1 MRFRLAAA
9 TLLLGA
15 ATAQVHTDC
24 QPLNR
29 TDCPADPAFG
39 TSHLFNF
46 NATPSYDLWETTVGS
61 VDYNA
66 DTGASF
72 SVKKQGDSPT
82 IRSKF
87 YIFWGRY
94 EISLKV
100 ASGTGIISS
109 LMLLSDDLDE
119 IDIEFMGANATQVT
133 TNIFSK
139 GDEDDHSFGKEHV
152 MAGGN
157 QDDYHTYIVDW
168 TKDRL
173 EWSIDGNV
181 IRTLAYND
189 AKNGDKFPQTPMRM
203 NIGIW
208 AGGDPSLPE
217 GTITWAG
224 GKTDYSKGPYTM
236 FVKSIKIEDYTKG
249 AKEYSYGDQTGSY
262 QSIQI
267 KEGNS
272 TAYNNINKPPST
284 SPVDGWKNLSPNAKI
299 GIYSAIGAVAAL
311 AIGTLLYYYIR
322 QRKLGAAE
330 ARLADEKADADRLE
344 LEQFRRDGVNP
355 DGFREHGHEYGEKSN
370 NLSPS
375 GAAGDPFSHPDDSRP
390 GSRNPSVNNMALAG
404 AAGAFAGGAV
414 AAGHAPSHAV
424 PGTPTSPYGPYNS
437 TNAVGNHSGF
447 DFGLPASSASGGFN
461 NNAQRQVSQAHSD
474 VMPLRQTQ
482 SPVGQMR
489 SVSVAADSYRFGS
502 PAPQQ
507 AYGMNRMQSPMG
519 QPGYGD
525 DSRQSPGP
533 MQHQYGQQR
542 TQSPG
547 PGYGGGNQPAYRG
560 HPGGGSRWD

>member
-1 MRFRLAAA
+1 MRFTRIAAAA
-9 TLLLGA
+9 TLLGA
-15 ATAQVHTDC
+15 TAAQVHTDC

-29 TDCPADPAFG
+29 TDCPPDPAFG

-66 DTGASF
+66 DTGAGF

-100 ASGTGIISS
+100 APGTGIISS

-133 TNIFSK
+133 TNIFAK

-168 TKDRL
+168 TKERL

-189 AKNGDKFPQTPMRM
+189 AKNGDKYPQTPMRM

-208 AGGDPSLPE
+208 AGGDPSLPK
-217 GTITWAG
+217 GTIEWAG
-224 GKTDYSKGPYTM
+224 GKTDYTKGPYTM
-236 FVKSIKIEDYTKG
+236 FVKSIKMEDYTKG
-249 AKEYSYGDQTGSY
+249 AKEYSYGDKTGSY

-272 TAYNNINKPPST
+272 TAYNNINKPPPK
-284 SPVDGWKNLSPNAKI
+284 SPVDGWKNLSPTAKI
-299 GIYSAIGAVAAL
+299 GIYSAIGVVSAL
-311 AIGTLLYYYIR
+311 ALATLLYYYFR
-322 QRKLGAAE
+322 QRRLGAAE
-330 ARLADEKADADRLE
+330 ARLADEKDKAERLE
-344 LEQFRRDGVNP
+344 LAQFRRDGVDP
-355 DGFREHGHEYGEKSN
+355 DSFREHGHEYGEKAA
-370 NLSPS
+370 NLSPPGTSS
-375 GAAGDPFSHPDDSRP
+375 GNPFNHPDDSRP
-390 GSRNPSVNNMALAG
+390 GSRNPSMPTLALSAG
-404 AAGAFAGGAV
+404 AAGAAAGGV
-414 AAGHAPSHAV
+414 MAAGHAPSHAA
-424 PGTPTSPYGPYNS
+424 PGTPTSPRGGYNS
-437 TNAVGNHSGF
+437 PNAHAGF
-447 DFGLPASSASGGFN
+447 DFGVP
-461 NNAQRQVSQAHSD
+461 
-474 VMPLRQTQ
+474 P
-482 SPVGQMR
+482 SPVR
-489 SVSVAADSYRFGS
+489 SATADPYRLGS
-502 PAPQQ
+502 PDPQQ
-507 AYGMNRMQSPMG
+507 AYGMNRMQTPMG
-519 QPGYGD
+519 QPGQAGYHA
-525 DSRQSPGP
+525 RQSPGP
-533 MQHQYGQQR
+533 MQYGQQR
-542 TQSPG
+542 TQSPA
-547 PGYGGGNQPAYRG
+547 PGYSGGNQPAYRG
-560 HPGGGSRWD
+560 QPGGGNHWN

>member
-1 MRFRLAAA
+1 MQFSRLAAA
-9 TLLLGA
+9 AVLLGITA
-15 ATAQVHTDC
+15 AQVHTDC

-66 DTGASF
+66 DTGAGF

-100 ASGTGIISS
+100 APGTGIISS

-208 AGGDPSLPE
+208 AGGDPSLPP
-217 GTITWAG
+217 GTIEWAG
-224 GKTDYSKGPYTM
+224 GKTDYAKGPYTM
-236 FVKSIKIEDYTKG
+236 FVKSLKIEDYTKG
-249 AKEYSYGDQTGSY
+249 AKEYSYGDKTGSY

-272 TAYNNINKPPST
+272 TAYNTINKPPAS
-284 SPVDGWKNLSPNAKI
+284 SPIDGWKNLSPTAKI
-299 GIYSAIGAVAAL
+299 GIYSAIGAVSAL

-322 QRKLGAAE
+322 QRRLGAAE
-330 ARLADEKADADRLE
+330 ARLADEKSDAERME
-344 LEQFRRDGVNP
+344 LEQFRKNGVNP
-355 DGFREHGHEYGEKSN
+355 DGFREHGQEIGEKGAYLAPN
-370 NLSPS
+370 DTS
-375 GAAGDPFSHPDDSRP
+375 GNPFQHPDDSRP
-390 GSRNPSVNNMALAG
+390 GSRNPSVPNLALAG
-404 AAGAFAGGAV
+404 AAGAFAGGAM
-414 AAGHAPSHAV
+414 AAGHAPSHAA
-424 PGTPTSPYGPYNS
+424 PGTPTSPRSGYNS
-437 TNAVGNHSGF
+437 PGAAHAGF
-447 DFGLPASSASGGFN
+447 DFGVPPSP
-461 NNAQRQVSQAHSD
+461 RQVSRSQSD
-474 VMPLRQTQ
+474 MIPPRAPQT
-482 SPVGQMR
+482 PVDQMR
-489 SVSVAADSYRFGS
+489 SATADPYRLGS
-502 PAPQQ
+502 PGPPQ
-507 AYGMNRMQSPMG
+507 AYGLNRMQSPMG
-519 QPGYGD
+519 QPGQNGF
-525 DSRQSPGP
+525 STRQSPGP
-533 MQHQYGQQR
+533 MQQQYGQLR
-542 TQSPG
+542 SQSPG
-547 PGYGGGNQPAYRG
+547 PGYSGGNYPAYRG
-560 HPGGGSRWD
+560 QPGGGSQWN

>member
-1 MRFRLAAA
+1 MRFTRLAAGA
-9 TLLLGA
+9 ALLGA
-15 ATAQVHTDC
+15 AIAQVHTDC

-39 TSHLFNF
+39 TSHFFNF

-66 DTGASF
+66 DTGAGF

-100 ASGTGIISS
+100 APGTGIISS

-157 QDDYHTYIVDW
+157 QDGYHTYIVDW

-181 IRTLAYND
+181 VRTLAYND

-208 AGGDPSLPE
+208 AGGDPSLAA
-217 GTITWAG
+217 GTIAWAG
-224 GKTDYSKGPYTM
+224 GKTDYTKGPYTM
-236 FVKSIKIEDYTKG
+236 FVKSIKMEDYTKG
-249 AKEYSYGDQTGSY
+249 AKEYSYGDKTGSY
-262 QSIQI
+262 QSIKV

-272 TAYNNINKPPST
+272 TAYENLNKPPPKS
-284 SPVDGWKNLSPNAKI
+284 VADGWKSLSPGAKI
-299 GIYSAIGAVAAL
+299 GIYSGIGAVSAL
-311 AIGTLLYYYIR
+311 AIGTLLYYYCR
-322 QRKLGAAE
+322 QRRLGAAE
-330 ARLADEKADADRLE
+330 AKLADEKAEAERVE
-344 LEQFRRDGVNP
+344 LAQFRKDGVNP
-355 DGFREHGHEYGEKSN
+355 DGFREYGYEYGEKSAN
-370 NLSPS
+370 MSTP
-375 GAAGDPFSHPDDSRP
+375 GTAG
-390 GSRNPSVNNMALAG
+390 NP
-404 AAGAFAGGAV
+404 
-414 AAGHAPSHAV
+414 HAV
-424 PGTPTSPYGPYNS
+424 PRTPTSPPSASAGY
-437 TNAVGNHSGF
+437 SGF
-447 DFGLPASSASGGFN
+447 DFGVPPSAASAGFAN
-461 NNAQRQVSQAHSD
+461 NSQGQISPGQSD
-474 VMPLRQTQ
+474 MMHPQQSQ
-482 SPVGQMR
+482 SPINQMR
-489 SVSVAADSYRFGS
+489 SATADPYRLGS
-502 PAPQQ
+502 PGPQQ

-519 QPGYGD
+519 QPGQASYD
-525 DSRQSPGP
+525 ARQSPGP
-533 MQHQYGQQR
+533 TQQYGQQR

-547 PGYGGGNQPAYRG
+547 PGWSGGNQPAYRG
-560 HPGGGSRWD
+560 QPGGGNHWN

>member
-1 MRFRLAAA
+1 MRFTRLAAG
-9 TLLLGA
+9 TVLLGA

-61 VDYNA
+61 VDYNP
-66 DTGASF
+66 DTGAGF

-100 ASGTGIISS
+100 APGTGIISS

-208 AGGDPSLPE
+208 AGGDPSLAP
-217 GTITWAG
+217 GTIAWAG
-224 GKTDYSKGPYTM
+224 GKTDYAKGPYTM
-236 FVKSIKIEDYTKG
+236 FVKSIKIEDYTKD
-249 AKEYSYGDQTGSY
+249 AKEYSYGDKTGSY
-262 QSIQI
+262 QSIKV
-267 KEGNS
+267 KE
-272 TAYNNINKPPST
+272 
-284 SPVDGWKNLSPNAKI
+284 
-299 GIYSAIGAVAAL
+299 
-311 AIGTLLYYYIR
+311 
-322 QRKLGAAE
+322 
-330 ARLADEKADADRLE
+330 
-344 LEQFRRDGVNP
+344 
-355 DGFREHGHEYGEKSN
+355 
-370 NLSPS
+370 
-375 GAAGDPFSHPDDSRP
+375 
-390 GSRNPSVNNMALAG
+390 
-404 AAGAFAGGAV
+404 
-414 AAGHAPSHAV
+414 
-424 PGTPTSPYGPYNS
+424 
-437 TNAVGNHSGF
+437 
-447 DFGLPASSASGGFN
+447 
-461 NNAQRQVSQAHSD
+461 
-474 VMPLRQTQ
+474 
-482 SPVGQMR
+482 
-489 SVSVAADSYRFGS
+489 
-502 PAPQQ
+502 
-507 AYGMNRMQSPMG
+507 
-519 QPGYGD
+519 
-525 DSRQSPGP
+525 
-533 MQHQYGQQR
+533 
-542 TQSPG
+542 
-547 PGYGGGNQPAYRG
+547 
-560 HPGGGSRWD
+560 

>member
-1 MRFRLAAA
+1 MRFTRLAAGA
-9 TLLLGA
+9 ALLGA
-15 ATAQVHTDC
+15 AAAQVHTDC

-66 DTGASF
+66 DTGAGF

-100 ASGTGIISS
+100 APGTGIISS

-139 GDEDDHSFGKEHV
+139 GDEEDHSFGKEHV

-157 QDDYHTYIVDW
+157 QGDYHTYIVDW

-208 AGGDPSLPE
+208 AGGDPSLPP
-217 GTITWAG
+217 GTIEWAG
-224 GKTDYSKGPYTM
+224 GKTDYAKGPYTM
-236 FVKSIKIEDYTKG
+236 FVKSIKMEDYTKG
-249 AKEYSYGDQTGSY
+249 AKEYSYGDKTGSY
-262 QSIQI
+262 QSIKV
-267 KEGNS
+267 KE
-272 TAYNNINKPPST
+272 
-284 SPVDGWKNLSPNAKI
+284 
-299 GIYSAIGAVAAL
+299 
-311 AIGTLLYYYIR
+311 
-322 QRKLGAAE
+322 
-330 ARLADEKADADRLE
+330 
-344 LEQFRRDGVNP
+344 
-355 DGFREHGHEYGEKSN
+355 
-370 NLSPS
+370 
-375 GAAGDPFSHPDDSRP
+375 
-390 GSRNPSVNNMALAG
+390 
-404 AAGAFAGGAV
+404 
-414 AAGHAPSHAV
+414 
-424 PGTPTSPYGPYNS
+424 
-437 TNAVGNHSGF
+437 
-447 DFGLPASSASGGFN
+447 
-461 NNAQRQVSQAHSD
+461 
-474 VMPLRQTQ
+474 
-482 SPVGQMR
+482 
-489 SVSVAADSYRFGS
+489 
-502 PAPQQ
+502 
-507 AYGMNRMQSPMG
+507 
-519 QPGYGD
+519 
-525 DSRQSPGP
+525 
-533 MQHQYGQQR
+533 
-542 TQSPG
+542 
-547 PGYGGGNQPAYRG
+547 
-560 HPGGGSRWD
+560 

>member
-1 MRFRLAAA
+1 MRFTRLAAGA
-9 TLLLGA
+9 VLLGA

-66 DTGASF
+66 DTGAGF

-100 ASGTGIISS
+100 APGTGIISS

-208 AGGDPSLPE
+208 AGGDPSLAP
-217 GTITWAG
+217 GTIAWAG
-224 GKTDYSKGPYTM
+224 GKTDYAKGPYTM
-236 FVKSIKIEDYTKG
+236 FVKSIKIEDYTKD
-249 AKEYSYGDQTGSY
+249 AKEYSYGDKTGSY
-262 QSIQI
+262 QSIKV

-272 TAYNNINKPPST
+272 TAYETINKPPSK
-284 SPVDGWKNLSPNAKI
+284 SAADGWKNLSPGAKI
-299 GIYSAIGAVAAL
+299 GIYSGAGAVAAL
-311 AIGTLLYYYIR
+311 AIGTLLYYYCR
-322 QRKLGAAE
+322 QRRLGAAE
-330 ARLADEKADADRLE
+330 AKLADEKAEAERLE
-344 LEQFRRDGVNP
+344 LAQFRKDGVNP
-355 DGFREHGHEYGEKSN
+355 DGFREYGQEYGEKSA
-370 NLSPS
+370 NLSPP
-375 GAAGDPFSHPDDSRP
+375 GTAGNPFNHPDDSRP
-390 GSRNPSVNNMALAG
+390 SSRHPTAPDLAFAG
-404 AAGAFAGGAV
+404 AAGAVAGGAM

-424 PGTPTSPYGPYNS
+424 PGTPTSPPGASPGY
-437 TNAVGNHSGF
+437 SGF
-447 DFGLPASSASGGFN
+447 DFGVPPAASTGYSSNS
-461 NNAQRQVSQAHSD
+461 QRQVSRAQSD
-474 VMPLRQTQ
+474 MMPPHQSQ

-489 SVSVAADSYRFGS
+489 SATADPYRLGS
-502 PAPQQ
+502 PGPQQ

-519 QPGYGD
+519 QPGQAGYD
-525 DSRQSPGP
+525 TRQSPGP
-533 MQHQYGQQR
+533 MQQQYGQQR
-542 TQSPG
+542 MSPG
-547 PGYGGGNQPAYRG
+547 PGWSGGNQPAYRG
-560 HPGGGSRWD
+560 QPGGGSHWN